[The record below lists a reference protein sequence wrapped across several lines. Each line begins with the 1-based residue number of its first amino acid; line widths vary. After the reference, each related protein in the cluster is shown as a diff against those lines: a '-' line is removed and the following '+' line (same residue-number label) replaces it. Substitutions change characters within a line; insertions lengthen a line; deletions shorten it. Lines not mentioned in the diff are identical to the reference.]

1 MADTIQTHYATEF
14 STNWIHRVQ
23 QTKSKLEPYVAS
35 ESFMGERKRYDRLY
49 KQASRERTTRK
60 APTPITDVTSDFRW
74 VHRKTYDLANLLAE
88 EDAKNLAPLMLPDS
102 EYVKQHAMEH
112 NRNTDSVII
121 SAATGSVF
129 TGESGTTST
138 AFDSAYAIAAGGTGL
153 TLAKLLST
161 REILELADLEDG
173 AQRVIVCSPKQITDL
188 LNTTEVKNAD
198 YNTVRALAAGQIDTF
213 MGFKFVYSNL
223 LSKASTTRTCF
234 AMVTGAVK
242 LVKGAMKTTITIRE
256 DMSRAT
262 QIFSSWDLS
271 AVRIYDEGVVKI
283 DCTES

>member
-1 MADTIQTHYATEF
+1 MADTIPTHYATEF
-14 STNWIHRVQ
+14 STNWIARVQ
-23 QTKSKLEPYVAS
+23 QSKSKLEPFVS
-35 ESFMGERKRYDRLY
+35 PESFMGERKRYDRLY
-49 KQASRERTTRK
+49 KQDSRERTSRK

-74 VHRKTYDLANLLAE
+74 VHRKTYDLANMLAE
-88 EDAKNLAPLMLPDS
+88 EDAQNLAPLVLPTS
-102 EYVKQHAMEH
+102 EYVASHAKAH
-112 NRNTDSVII
+112 QRDIDRVVIA
-121 SAATGSVF
+121 AATGSVY
-129 TGESGTTST
+129 TGEDGTTST

-161 REILELADLEDG
+161 REIMETADLEEG
-173 AQRVIVCSPKQITDL
+173 AARVIVCGPKQITDL
-188 LNTTEVKNAD
+188 LNTTEIKSAD
-198 YNTVRALAAGQIDTF
+198 YNTVRALAQGQIDTF

-242 LVKGAMKTTITIRE
+242 LVKGAMRTKISVR
-256 DMSRAT
+256 DDLSNAT